1 MPCGKDA
8 AALAI
13 ALYYTLRAGWR
24 YNPEFM
30 RYAAI
35 WLLGSC
41 AYYLRAPLRQALRN
55 RSLACG
61 VCLVMLLVAVDLA
74 ALHFALTPLRGGGR
88 PIWIDVLVSAGI
100 AAFLFGVRPWLG
112 FGSKMA
118 DHSYSLYAMHFPVL
132 LLFQALLVASGST
145 SLTGAVLASVCA
157 AAAIVLAQVG
167 GRLEA
172 AKSRFQRLI
181 LLLWQFVFNKTLAA
195 LPSRR

>member
-1 MPCGKDA
+1 
-8 AALAI
+8 
-13 ALYYTLRAGWR
+13 
-24 YNPEFM
+24 M
-30 RYAAI
+30 RYAAV

-118 DHSYSLYAMHFPVL
+118 DYSYSLYAMHFPVL
-132 LLFQALLVASGST
+132 LLFQALLVASGSK
-145 SLTGAVLASVCA
+145 SLTGAVLASVCGG

-172 AKSRFQRLI
+172 AKPRLQRQI
-181 LLLWQFVFNKTLAA
+181 LSLWQFVFDKTLAA